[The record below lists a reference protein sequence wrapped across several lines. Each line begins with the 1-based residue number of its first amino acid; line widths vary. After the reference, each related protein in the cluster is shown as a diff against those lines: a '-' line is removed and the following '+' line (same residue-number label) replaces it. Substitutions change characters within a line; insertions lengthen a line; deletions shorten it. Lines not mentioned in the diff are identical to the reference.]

1 MSAQAADCLFCK
13 ILGGDLPAEIVAET
27 EHTVAFRDINGQA
40 PLHVLVIPRVHE
52 PDIATLALASPE
64 AAAALLIETR
74 RVATEAGHE
83 SYRLVFNTGTDA
95 GQTVFHAHGHVL
107 AGRDLTWPPG

>member
-1 MSAQAADCLFCK
+1 MTDCLFCK
-13 ILGGDLPAEIVAET
+13 ILAGDIPAEIVSET

-52 PDIATLALASPE
+52 PDVASLAAASPA
-64 AAAALLIETR
+64 AAAALLVETR
-74 RVATEAGHE
+74 RVAVESGHE
-83 SYRLVFNTGTDA
+83 SYRLVFNTGAEA

-107 AGRDLTWPPG
+107 AGRNLTWPPG